1 MSNSRL
7 NELQSAINNG
17 TELSL
22 NLSSNNFPYKLL
34 LTSTQVSWLRQAFAD
49 NPSAIMELSKTQP
62 LKIGQSG
69 FLEKRLGPL
78 LKTALPLMG
87 NVLKSLVKSVLAVA
101 SVTGAAIHKKMFES
115 GYTTFIISNKEME
128 HIMQIV

>member
-7 NELQSAINNG
+7 NELQSAIKNG
-17 TELSL
+17 TDLSL

-49 NPSAIMELSKTQP
+49 NPSAIMELSKTQL

-69 FLEKRLGPL
+69 FLEKHLGPL
-78 LKTALPLMG
+78 LKTALPLMA
-87 NVLKSLVKSVLAVA
+87 NVLKSSVKSVLAVA
-101 SVTGAAIHKKMFES
+101 SVTGAAIHKKMFGS

-128 HIMQIV
+128 HIMPIV